1 MGNRIGKQEIYI
13 FMRENLVSKMA
24 GGSANTLGT
33 RGSPKRLFFKSSIL
47 KFLLFII
54 QVGLHMLHLGLKP
67 PMFFLPS
74 SPCLNLSWW
83 LVPAI
88 HQYFFCFL

>member
-1 MGNRIGKQEIYI
+1 MKGKQETGG
-13 FMRENLVSKMA
+13 RETEKENLVCKTA

-33 RGSPKRLFFKSSIL
+33 CGSPKCLFFKSSFL

-54 QVGLHMLHLGLKP
+54 QVCLHMLCLGLKP
-67 PMFFLPS
+67 PTFFLS
-74 SPCLNLSWW
+74 SSQCLNLSWW